1 MSSAEDLMGFFCF
14 GPGDPRHSHPCGW
27 SGLLNPGNEKGG
39 MTELRTRHDLAV
51 MEKQC
56 RQKQWTRRDLN
67 PWPSRCKRDDLPLI
81 YEPAAAGCGIL
92 FFSGFH
98 IVVTDQVA
106 ARQMKDEKQT
116 FPEPLCQS

>member
-1 MSSAEDLMGFFCF
+1 MDSTGFE
-14 GPGDPRHSHPCGW
+14 PVKSR
-27 SGLLNPGNEKGG
+27 GLCPSNPARPDGLGNTIKE
-39 MTELRTRHDLAV
+39 
-51 MEKQC
+51 
-56 RQKQWTRRDLN
+56 KQWTRRDLN

-106 ARQMKDEKQT
+106 TRQMNDENKH
-116 FPEPLCQS
+116 FLNHYAKADH